1 MVASSRASISSLLY
15 PSSPA
20 LPQRRSCLL
29 RKTSLFPQGS
39 GLAAGALVS

>member
-29 RKTSLFPQGS
+29 RKTSLFPEGS